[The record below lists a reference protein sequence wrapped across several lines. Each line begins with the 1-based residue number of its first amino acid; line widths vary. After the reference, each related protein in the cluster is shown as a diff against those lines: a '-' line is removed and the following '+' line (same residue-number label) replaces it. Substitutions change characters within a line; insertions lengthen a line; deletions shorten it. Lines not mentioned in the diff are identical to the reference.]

1 VNRVLD
7 QLVFARHVPPAQMA
21 RRLQLELLR
30 RWRVRLPPNHGAVTR
45 DATLRAD
52 APLPLMPPRGGA
64 TRLEGGGWR
73 FRFLDDERPL
83 PWPIPWDLP
92 GTPARDQLW
101 KMNLHYMEYLESLP
115 DEDFARLIEDWI
127 ERNPPYQPAYWRDAW
142 NSYTTA
148 IRVVVWLQQLA
159 LRRAS
164 LDDGFVRRVAR
175 EAGAQIAFLGAH
187 LETDLRGNHLIKN
200 IKALLWGARCLETAA
215 AAGWR
220 RQGARLLCRELEA
233 QILPDGVHCERS
245 PSYHCQVLVDLVE
258 CRQVL
263 EDGPLRTRLDQVLGR
278 MATATAAL
286 CHPDGQVAQLN
297 DSGLSMAYRPGVCLA
312 ACAAETGGA
321 TPRPDRIALEVAGYY
336 GRRTDD
342 ALFIADCGPI
352 GPDSLVAHG
361 HADMLSFEWSVKG
374 LRMIVDPGV
383 FEYNPGP
390 HRAYARAAASH
401 NTVTLDDAEPCA
413 FFGAFRCGR
422 RAHASVRAHR
432 TSADGGMVLEGTHDG
447 FARLPGRP
455 YPVRR
460 FTVTPDA
467 QSVVIEDRI
476 EDGRGQAA
484 TARFLFHPDCALVVE
499 GERARI
505 RRANVEIEL
514 IAEAPLR
521 REQATWSPDMGVLVA
536 ADRLAVRFSKS
547 HRTIL
552 RLGTDAVE
560 PEACG
565 NARSQGARPGTCT
578 FDSPP
583 TDAA

>member
-1 VNRVLD
+1 VLR
-7 QLVFARHVPPAQMA
+7 QLAFARHIPPGQMA
-21 RRLQLELLR
+21 RRLQLEFLR
-30 RWRVRLPPNHGAVTR
+30 RWRVRFRPKHRAVCS
-45 DATLRAD
+45 DATLRTD

-64 TRLEGGGWR
+64 TGLADVGWR
-73 FRFLDDERPL
+73 FRFLNDERTL

-92 GTPARDQLW
+92 GAPARDQLW
-101 KMNLHYMEYLESLP
+101 KMTLHSMEYLESLP
-115 DEDFARLIEDWI
+115 NEDFARLIDDWM

-164 LDDGFVRRVAR
+164 LEASFVQRVAR
-175 EAGAQIAFLGAH
+175 EAGAQIAFLSAH

-200 IKALLWGARCLETAA
+200 VKALLWGARCLDTVTATV
-215 AAGWR
+215 WR
-220 RQGARLLCRELEA
+220 RQGERLLGRELEA
-233 QILPDGVHCERS
+233 QILPDGMHYERS

-258 CRQVL
+258 CRHVL
-263 EDGPLRTRLDQVLGR
+263 EDGPLRTRLDHVLER
-278 MATATAAL
+278 MAAATAAL
-286 CHPDGQVAQLN
+286 CHPDGLVAQFN
-297 DSGLSMAYRPGVCLA
+297 DSGLSMAYQPAVCLA
-312 ACAAETGGA
+312 AYTAETGGA
-321 TPRPDRIALEVAGYY
+321 APRPDRISLEAAGYY
-336 GRRTDD
+336 GCRTDD
-342 ALFIADCGPI
+342 ALLMADCGPI

-361 HADMLSFEWSVKG
+361 HADMLSFEWSVKK

-390 HRAYARAAASH
+390 HRIYARAAASH
-401 NTVTLDDAEPCA
+401 NTITLDDAEPCA

-422 RAHASVRAHR
+422 RAHASVRVHG

-447 FARLPGRP
+447 FIRLPGRP

-476 EDGRGQAA
+476 ENGRGQTA
-484 TARFLFHPDCALVVE
+484 TARFLFHPDCVLLVE

-505 RRANVEIEL
+505 RRADVEIEL

-521 REQATWSPDMGVLVA
+521 RERANWSPDLGVGVPA
-536 ADRLAVRFSKS
+536 ERLAVRFSKD
-547 HRTIL
+547 HRTML
-552 RLGTDAVE
+552 RLGTNAVA
-560 PEACG
+560 P
-565 NARSQGARPGTCT
+565 
-578 FDSPP
+578 
-583 TDAA
+583 